1 MLRPVSRC
9 ARQCS
14 SIYASPASR
23 RRPRQD
29 LLKSDALVR
38 SLRTAAAAGVRT
50 AAGAPPCV
58 RRRLG
63 RHSSPLSPCACRRAL
78 LSTTSGHGDDDRD
91 SGKDKA
97 VTGSTT
103 TSEQVDVK
111 PDADPKASAGILL
124 HISALALTDQA
135 RRLLELARP
144 ESKLIGG
151 AIVLLLGS
159 TTISLAVPKVMGGL
173 IDSVMQGTGAYTPW
187 EAAGILMAL
196 FGAQSIMLTG
206 RSGLMTVA
214 GERVAARL
222 RNLAFGSMVVQ
233 ETAFFDRN
241 RTGDLVNRLA
251 SDVLLVQGSVTTSA
265 AQVQYCRAEHT

>member
-1 MLRPVSRC
+1 
-9 ARQCS
+9 
-14 SIYASPASR
+14 
-23 RRPRQD
+23 
-29 LLKSDALVR
+29 
-38 SLRTAAAAGVRT
+38 
-50 AAGAPPCV
+50 
-58 RRRLG
+58 
-63 RHSSPLSPCACRRAL
+63 RRAL
-78 LSTTSGHGDDDRD
+78 LSTASGSGDDGRETD
-91 SGKDKA
+91 KEKA
-97 VTGSTT
+97 VTGSTI
-103 TSEQVDVK
+103 TSEQVDE
-111 PDADPKASAGILL
+111 PDADPK
-124 HISALALTDQA
+124 ISPLALTDQA

-173 IDSVMQGTGAYTPW
+173 IDSVMQETGACTPW
-187 EAAGILMAL
+187 EAAGILMTL

-214 GERVAARL
+214 GERVSARL

-241 RTGDLVNRLA
+241 RSGDLVNRLA

-265 AQVQYCRAEHT
+265 AQVLLYCTEHT